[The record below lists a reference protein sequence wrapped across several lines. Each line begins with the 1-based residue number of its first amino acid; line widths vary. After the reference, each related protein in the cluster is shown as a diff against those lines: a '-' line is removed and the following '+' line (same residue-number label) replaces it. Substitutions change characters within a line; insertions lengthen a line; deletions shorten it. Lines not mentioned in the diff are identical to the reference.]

1 MMAETGP
8 RGSLVKSASP
18 PLLLKGE
25 MIRVKKICLAQG
37 VLLLLLPGLAL
48 PQWGGQRGKVCCQE
62 KNRKKKNS
70 GKTGF
75 GKYAAVLLEYD
86 VAGQEKGVK
95 GKWSVGNR
103 SKIVLR
109 VK

>member
-1 MMAETGP
+1 MDSGV
-8 RGSLVKSASP
+8 RFVVRKN
-18 PLLLKGE
+18 
-25 MIRVKKICLAQG
+25 KK
-37 VLLLLLPGLAL
+37 
-48 PQWGGQRGKVCCQE
+48 KE
-62 KNRKKKNS
+62 KNS

-103 SKIVLR
+103 NKIVLR
-109 VK
+109 VKSKQKRHTFS